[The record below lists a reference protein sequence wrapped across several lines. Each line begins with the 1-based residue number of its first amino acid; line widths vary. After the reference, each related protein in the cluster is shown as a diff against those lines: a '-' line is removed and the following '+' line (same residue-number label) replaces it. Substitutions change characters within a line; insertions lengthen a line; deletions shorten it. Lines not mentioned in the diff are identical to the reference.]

1 MNNFKPIALQVT
13 RYYPPL
19 INNTQVTVS
28 AMSAPVGLAYAT
40 KYVYGIP
47 AKTFTEQV
55 QEACDEAYTVKR

>member
-28 AMSAPVGLAYAT
+28 AMSAPVGLAYAM
-40 KYVYGIP
+40 KYIYGEP
-47 AKTFTEQV
+47 VKTFSQQV
-55 QEACDEAYTVKR
+55 QEACDAAYTVKR